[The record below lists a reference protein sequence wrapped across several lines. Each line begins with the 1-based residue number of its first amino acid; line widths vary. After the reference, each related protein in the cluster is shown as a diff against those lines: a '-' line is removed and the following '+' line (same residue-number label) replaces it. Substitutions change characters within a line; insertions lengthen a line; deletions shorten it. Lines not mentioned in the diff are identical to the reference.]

1 MRQSRFDYRH
11 IHESQGRIIGTRKTV
26 HAGLSA
32 LIRQSSQGRIIGMYK
47 TVKAA
52 FSWHLAEV
60 VSEEIA
66 ARLERQLQKLHRHL
80 VFRVKGFRFGVK
92 FLV

>member
-1 MRQSRFDYRH
+1 
-11 IHESQGRIIGTRKTV
+11 
-26 HAGLSA
+26 
-32 LIRQSSQGRIIGMYK
+32 MYK